1 MPRKRTITKE
11 RELDN
16 YNSYMGKIIDLP
28 LEQFKEEL
36 VKQKVNV
43 GTMNN
48 LIIHLTSVYYDLKKR
63 KDDIIS
69 STINGRFRREDT
81 DSVIKGIYVEMARI
95 EEKVTYLKELTKT
108 LINAVD

>member
-69 STINGRFRREDT
+69 STVSGRFRREDT
-81 DSVIKGIYVEMARI
+81 DSVIKGLYVEMARI

>member
-1 MPRKRTITKE
+1 MPKKRTITRE
-11 RELDN
+11 RELEA

-36 VKQKVNV
+36 IKQRVNV

-63 KDDIIS
+63 KDDIIA
-69 STINGRFRREDT
+69 STITGKFRKEDT
-81 DSVIKGIYVEMARI
+81 DSVIKGLYVEMARI